1 MILLS
6 KDALS
11 WSKMGN
17 KTVYHN
23 FHKNIKQL
31 FLT

>member
-1 MILLS
+1 MILLN

-17 KTVYHN
+17 KTVYHS
-23 FHKNIKQL
+23 FHNNNKQM